1 MVNLGLRASVAM
13 SARTLAAVLLLQLG
27 DAIGE
32 NSQNQLATPPGDAAR
47 GESIVTNRQVG
58 LCLLCHSAPAGEPR
72 VQGNLAPSLAGAG
85 SRSSA
90 VQLRQRIANARSIN
104 PDSIMPSYAST
115 DGLNRVA
122 PAWVGQPILSPQQI
136 DDVVAYLQTLRE

>member
-27 DAIGE
+27 DAVGE

-104 PDSIMPSYAST
+104 PDSIMPSYSST

>member
-32 NSQNQLATPPGDAAR
+32 NSQNQLAPPPGDAAR

-104 PDSIMPSYAST
+104 PDSIMPSYSST

>member
-1 MVNLGLRASVAM
+1 MVNLRLRASVAM
-13 SARTLAAVLLLQLG
+13 RVSTLAAALLLQLG
-27 DAIGE
+27 DALGE
-32 NSQNQLATPPGDAAR
+32 ISQNQLATPPGDAAR
-47 GESIVTNRQVG
+47 GQSIVMNRQLG
-58 LCLLCHSAPAGEPR
+58 LCLLCHSAPAGDPR

-85 SRSSA
+85 ARWST

-122 PAWVGQPILSPQQI
+122 PAWLGQPILSPQQI
-136 DDVVAYLQTLRE
+136 EDVVTYLQTLRE

>member
-104 PDSIMPSYAST
+104 PDSIMPSYSST

-122 PAWVGQPILSPQQI
+122 PAWVGQPILNSQQI
-136 DDVVAYLQTLRE
+136 EDVVAYLQTLRE

>member
-1 MVNLGLRASVAM
+1 MVNLRLRITVAM
-13 SARTLAAVLLLQLG
+13 RVRALAAVLLLQLG

-32 NSQNQLATPPGDAAR
+32 SNQDQLVKPPGDAVR
-47 GESIVTNRQVG
+47 GESIVINRQLG
-58 LCLLCHSAPAGEPR
+58 FCLLCHSAPAGDPR

-85 SRSSA
+85 ARWSA
-90 VQLRQRIANARSIN
+90 AQLRQRIANARSIN

-122 PAWVGQPILSPQQI
+122 PAWVGQPILNSQQI
-136 DDVVAYLQTLRE
+136 EDVVAYLQTLRE

>member
-1 MVNLGLRASVAM
+1 MVNLGLRALVAM
-13 SARTLAAVLLLQLG
+13 RVRTLATALLLQLG
-27 DAIGE
+27 GAMADI
-32 NSQNQLATPPGDAAR
+32 SQVPSVIPPGDAAR
-47 GESIVTNRQVG
+47 GESIVTNRQLG
-58 LCLLCHSAPAGEPR
+58 LCLLCHSAPAGDPR

-85 SRSSA
+85 ARWSA

-122 PAWVGQPILSPQQI
+122 PAWVGQPILNSQQI
-136 DDVVAYLQTLRE
+136 EDVVAYLQTLRE

>member
-32 NSQNQLATPPGDAAR
+32 NSQNQLATPPGDAVR

-104 PDSIMPSYAST
+104 PDSIMPSYSST

>member
-104 PDSIMPSYAST
+104 PDSIMPSYSST

-122 PAWVGQPILSPQQI
+122 PAWVGQPILSPKQI

>member
-1 MVNLGLRASVAM
+1 MVNLRLRATVAM
-13 SARTLAAVLLLQLG
+13 RVRALAAVLLLQLG

-32 NSQNQLATPPGDAAR
+32 INQDQLAKPPGDAVR
-47 GESIVTNRQVG
+47 GESIVTNRQLG
-58 LCLLCHSAPAGEPR
+58 LCLLCHSAPAGDPR

-85 SRSSA
+85 ARWSA

-122 PAWVGQPILSPQQI
+122 PAWVGQPILNSQQI
-136 DDVVAYLQTLRE
+136 EDVVAYLQTLRE

>member
-13 SARTLAAVLLLQLG
+13 RVSTLAAALLLQFG
-27 DAIGE
+27 DAMGE
-32 NSQNQLATPPGDAAR
+32 ISQNQLATPPGDAAR
-47 GESIVTNRQVG
+47 GQSIVINRQLG
-58 LCLLCHSAPAGEPR
+58 LCLLCHSAPVGDSR

-85 SRSSA
+85 ARWSA
-90 VQLRQRIANARSIN
+90 AQLRQRIANARSVN

-122 PAWVGQPILSPQQI
+122 PAWVGQPILNSQQI
-136 DDVVAYLQTLRE
+136 EDVVAYLQTLRE

>member
-1 MVNLGLRASVAM
+1 
-13 SARTLAAVLLLQLG
+13 LQLG

-32 NSQNQLATPPGDAAR
+32 ISQDQSAKPPGDAVR
-47 GESIVTNRQVG
+47 GESIVTNRQLG
-58 LCLLCHSAPAGEPR
+58 LCLLCHSAPAGDPR

-85 SRSSA
+85 ARWSA

-122 PAWVGQPILSPQQI
+122 PAWVGQPILTTQQI
-136 DDVVAYLQTLRE
+136 EDVVAYLQTLRE

>member
-1 MVNLGLRASVAM
+1 MVNLGLRALVAM
-13 SARTLAAVLLLQLG
+13 HVRTLATALLLQLG
-27 DAIGE
+27 DAMADI
-32 NSQNQLATPPGDAAR
+32 SQVPSAIPPGDAAR
-47 GESIVTNRQVG
+47 GESIVTNRQLG
-58 LCLLCHSAPAGEPR
+58 LCLLCHSAPVGDPR

-85 SRSSA
+85 ARWST

-122 PAWVGQPILSPQQI
+122 PAWVGQPILNSQQI
-136 DDVVAYLQTLRE
+136 EDVVAYLQTLRE

>member
-32 NSQNQLATPPGDAAR
+32 NSQNQLATPLGDAAR

-104 PDSIMPSYAST
+104 PDSIMPSYSST

>member
-1 MVNLGLRASVAM
+1 MVKQALRVSDAKCIRALAVGLM
-13 SARTLAAVLLLQLG
+13 LQLG
-27 DAIGE
+27 AATAGVSRDSFAIP
-32 NSQNQLATPPGDAAR
+32 QGDAVR
-47 GESIVTNRQVG
+47 GESIVTSRQLG
-58 LCLLCHSAPAGEPR
+58 LCLLCHSAPAGDPR

-104 PDSIMPSYAST
+104 PDSIMPSYSST

-136 DDVVAYLQTLRE
+136 EDVVAYLQTLRE

>member
-104 PDSIMPSYAST
+104 PDSIMPSYSST
-115 DGLNRVA
+115 DWLNRVA

>member
-1 MVNLGLRASVAM
+1 MVNLRLRATVAM
-13 SARTLAAVLLLQLG
+13 RFRALAAVLLLQLG

-32 NSQNQLATPPGDAAR
+32 INQDQLVKPPGDAVR
-47 GESIVTNRQVG
+47 GESIVTNRQLG
-58 LCLLCHSAPAGEPR
+58 LCLLCHSAPAGDPR

-85 SRSSA
+85 ARWSA

-122 PAWVGQPILSPQQI
+122 PAWVGQPILNSQQI
-136 DDVVAYLQTLRE
+136 EDVVAYLQTLRE

>member
-90 VQLRQRIANARSIN
+90 VQLRQRIANARGIN
-104 PDSIMPSYAST
+104 PDSIMPSYSST

>member
-1 MVNLGLRASVAM
+1 MVNLRLRTTVAM
-13 SARTLAAVLLLQLG
+13 RFRALAAVLLLQLG

-32 NSQNQLATPPGDAAR
+32 IKQDQLVKPPGDAVR
-47 GESIVTNRQVG
+47 GESIVINRQLG
-58 LCLLCHSAPAGEPR
+58 LCLLCHSAPAGDPR

-85 SRSSA
+85 ARWSA

-122 PAWVGQPILSPQQI
+122 PAWVGQPILNSQQI
-136 DDVVAYLQTLRE
+136 EDVVAYLQTLRE

>member
-1 MVNLGLRASVAM
+1 MVNLRLRTTVAM
-13 SARTLAAVLLLQLG
+13 RFRALAAVLLLQLG

-32 NSQNQLATPPGDAAR
+32 IKQDQLVKPPGDAVR
-47 GESIVTNRQVG
+47 GESIVINRQLG
-58 LCLLCHSAPAGEPR
+58 LCLLCHSAPAGDPR

-85 SRSSA
+85 SRWSA

-115 DGLNRVA
+115 DGFNRVA

>member
-1 MVNLGLRASVAM
+1 M
-13 SARTLAAVLLLQLG
+13 
-27 DAIGE
+27 
-32 NSQNQLATPPGDAAR
+32 
-47 GESIVTNRQVG
+47 
-58 LCLLCHSAPAGEPR
+58 
-72 VQGNLAPSLAGAG
+72 QGNLAPSLAGAG

-104 PDSIMPSYAST
+104 PDSIMPSYSST

>member
-90 VQLRQRIANARSIN
+90 VQLRQRIF
-104 PDSIMPSYAST
+104 
-115 DGLNRVA
+115 
-122 PAWVGQPILSPQQI
+122 
-136 DDVVAYLQTLRE
+136 

>member
-1 MVNLGLRASVAM
+1 MVNLGLRALVAM
-13 SARTLAAVLLLQLG
+13 RVRTLATALLLQLG
-27 DAIGE
+27 DAMADI
-32 NSQNQLATPPGDAAR
+32 SQVPSVIPPGDAAR
-47 GESIVTNRQVG
+47 GESIVTNRQAG
-58 LCLLCHSAPAGEPR
+58 LCLLCHSAPVGDPR

-85 SRSSA
+85 ARWST

-122 PAWVGQPILSPQQI
+122 PAWVGQPILNSQQI
-136 DDVVAYLQTLRE
+136 EDVVAYLQTLRE

>member
-1 MVNLGLRASVAM
+1 MNLGLRASVAM
-13 SARTLAAVLLLQLG
+13 RVLTMAVVLLLQLG
-27 DAIGE
+27 GAMADI
-32 NSQNQLATPPGDAAR
+32 SQDQLATPPGDAAR
-47 GESIVTNRQVG
+47 GESIVTNRQLG
-58 LCLLCHSAPAGEPR
+58 LCLLCHSAPVGDPR
-72 VQGNLAPSLAGAG
+72 VQGNLAPGLAGAG
-85 SRSSA
+85 DRWSA